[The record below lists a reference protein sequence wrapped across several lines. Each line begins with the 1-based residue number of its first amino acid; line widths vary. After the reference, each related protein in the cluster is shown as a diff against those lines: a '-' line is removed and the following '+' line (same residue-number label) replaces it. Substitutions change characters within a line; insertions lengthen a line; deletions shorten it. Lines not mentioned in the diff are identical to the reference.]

1 MSEYVLGT
9 SDAELARLEF
19 QHRVWAST
27 TCELLERAGLAPGM
41 RVLDAGCGPGF
52 VALEIAER
60 VGPSGSIVA
69 LDASP
74 RWTAH
79 LERVV
84 RERRIANVHAR
95 TAVIESAQL
104 EPASFD
110 LVFARWVLS
119 FVPDLDGAVAKLARS
134 MAPGG
139 ALVVQDYNHE
149 GISLFPRSAG
159 FDAVVRATR
168 TLYAQAG
175 GDAFVAARI
184 PAACA
189 RAGLVVESIEPRAI
203 AGGPSSDAFRWAD
216 LFFPPFA
223 VTMEEKGLLTRDEHA
238 AFEREWAERKSDPHA
253 LFFSPHVVGFVAR

>member
-1 MSEYVLGT
+1 MNEYVLGT

-19 QHRVWAST
+19 QHRVWAAT
-27 TCELLERAGLAPGM
+27 THELLDEARLAEGM
-41 RVLDAGCGPGF
+41 RVLDAGSGPGF

-60 VGPSGSIVA
+60 VGARGSVEA

-79 LERVV
+79 LERVA
-84 RERRIANVHAR
+84 RERGRANVRAT
-95 TAVIESAQL
+95 TATIERAEL

-110 LVFARWVLS
+110 LVFARWFLS
-119 FVPDLDGAVAKLARS
+119 FVPDLDGAVAKLARAL
-134 MAPGG
+134 APGG

-159 FDAVVRATR
+159 FEAVVRATR
-168 TLYAQAG
+168 ALYARAG

-189 RAGLVVESIEPRAI
+189 RAGLVVEALEPRAI
-203 AGGPSSDAFRWAD
+203 AGGPTSDAFRWAD

-223 VTMEEKGLLTRDEHA
+223 VTMEEKGLLAREERE
-238 AFEREWAERKSDPHA
+238 AFERDWSERKSDPHA